1 MPYSKEFKQ
10 GIVARMTGPRALP
23 ARALA
28 LEVGVSEAT
37 LSRWKNDVS
46 RVGSMGKRTRR
57 RIDSN
62 KGMRPKDRSPE
73 EKLRLIIEAASLSED
88 DLGEFLRREALHEAD
103 LDRWRY
109 DSLAGLS
116 AQVVPKREADIEASR
131 ARKLE
136 KELNRKDKALA
147 EAAALLVLQKKVQEL
162 WGDEDDDT

>member
-1 MPYSKEFKQ
+1 MS
-10 GIVARMTGPRALP
+10 GPRGLP
-23 ARALA
+23 AKALA

-46 RVGSMGKRTRR
+46 RVTCMGKRARR
-57 RIDSN
+57 NLRNNSVN
-62 KGMRPKDRSPE
+62 ARPKDRSPE
-73 EKLRLIIEAASLSED
+73 EKLRLIIEAASLSEEQ
-88 DLGEFLRREALHEAD
+88 LGEFLRREALHEAD
-103 LDRWRY
+103 LDRWRH

-136 KELNRKDKALA
+136 KELDRKDKALA